1 MRREGYGEGDR
12 RPGRL
17 GECRTGEG
25 MVVERKGGELEGR
38 GRVIVN
44 SVAI

>member
-17 GECRTGEG
+17 GECRAGEG
-25 MVVERKGGELEGR
+25 MAVERKGGEVRRAGGEEEG
-38 GRVIVN
+38 N
-44 SVAI
+44 CK